1 MGMPLRRDQPP
12 NLDHLRAV
20 RQMSV
25 GRYRTCPTCNGFCY
39 LGRDPNRCP
48 IPCRT
53 CSATGRI
60 YVKARK

>member
-1 MGMPLRRDQPP
+1 
-12 NLDHLRAV
+12 
-20 RQMSV
+20 MSV

-60 YVKARK
+60 YVKGRK